1 LIKTG
6 AFEPKI
12 ALAKGERTNVTIPL
26 EAVSAGVGEVKIT
39 LAHASG
45 LSLSTSRVIPV
56 RAPDLAVT
64 TKYEIPLAANGGK
77 VSIDRELLEASI
89 LDGASVSVSVAASNA
104 FDVPSLLLALD
115 RYPYGCA
122 EQTTS
127 RALPLL
133 YVSELAANAG
143 LEPDP
148 AINERIDSAIARVLN
163 YQSSTGSFGLWGPGS
178 GDTWL
183 DAYVT
188 DFLTRAREQGFAVPD
203 QAMTQ
208 ALDNL
213 QNVLSYETD
222 ATARGS
228 EIAYAL
234 YVLARNR
241 RASMSDLRYYSESQ
255 LDLLASPMARAQ
267 IGASLA
273 LYGDQAAAERAFG
286 SALSQAQNAGG
297 ISQSRSDYGS
307 SLRDGAAMLALAAE
321 TKPAISTIKDM
332 ISYVGGVKGQT
343 RYSSTQDDAWMLL
356 AARALADENKAINLT
371 IDGASHS
378 GGFAK
383 TVTGDDLQASPIA
396 ITNNGTEALT
406 ATVTAIA
413 APKQS
418 LPASGNG
425 FEIDRKFYN
434 LDGTETTVTSVQQ
447 NQRYVVVLTVNEAN
461 AWPSRIL
468 VTDLLSSG
476 FEIDNPRIV
485 GSAEL
490 PNFPWLGSVEFA
502 HTEYRDDRFV
512 AAFNRTGGEARSFS
526 FAYVVRA
533 VTPGTY
539 SLPAA
544 SVEDMYRPEYSARTA
559 TGLMEV
565 TAN

>member
-1 LIKTG
+1 
-6 AFEPKI
+6 
-12 ALAKGERTNVTIPL
+12 
-26 EAVSAGVGEVKIT
+26 
-39 LAHASG
+39 
-45 LSLSTSRVIPV
+45 
-56 RAPDLAVT
+56 
-64 TKYEIPLAANGGK
+64 
-77 VSIDRELLEASI
+77 
-89 LDGASVSVSVAASNA
+89 
-104 FDVPSLLLALD
+104 
-115 RYPYGCA
+115 
-122 EQTTS
+122 
-127 RALPLL
+127 
-133 YVSELAANAG
+133 
-143 LEPDP
+143 
-148 AINERIDSAIARVLN
+148 
-163 YQSSTGSFGLWGPGS
+163 
-178 GDTWL
+178 
-183 DAYVT
+183 
-188 DFLTRAREQGFAVPD
+188 
-203 QAMTQ
+203 
-208 ALDNL
+208 
-213 QNVLSYETD
+213 
-222 ATARGS
+222 
-228 EIAYAL
+228 
-234 YVLARNR
+234 
-241 RASMSDLRYYSESQ
+241 
-255 LDLLASPMARAQ
+255 
-267 IGASLA
+267 
-273 LYGDQAAAERAFG
+273 
-286 SALSQAQNAGG
+286 
-297 ISQSRSDYGS
+297 
-307 SLRDGAAMLALAAE
+307 
-321 TKPAISTIKDM
+321 M